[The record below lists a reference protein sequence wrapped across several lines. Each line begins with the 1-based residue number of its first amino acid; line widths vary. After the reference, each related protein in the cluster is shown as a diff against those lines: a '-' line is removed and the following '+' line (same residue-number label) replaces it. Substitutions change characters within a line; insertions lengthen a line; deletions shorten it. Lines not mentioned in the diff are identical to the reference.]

1 MTPQSG
7 EEAVEEEHDEDDK
20 EGQQEAVADEDEHD
34 EDEGGGAAI
43 LQEKH
48 EEDEQMPPKRR
59 KKMAAGEVE
68 AFHKFNKH
76 MCESDA
82 LLPSFSS
89 DMRYALLTKNGLV
102 HAIELYAGALT

>member
-1 MTPQSG
+1 MSDRADSSKGPHHSHTGLRPCRALRPTALDESLNTDGLSRRRYRDATVVKVPPG
-7 EEAVEEEHDEDDK
+7 E
-20 EGQQEAVADEDEHD
+20 
-34 EDEGGGAAI
+34 
-43 LQEKH
+43 L
-48 EEDEQMPPKRR
+48 
-59 KKMAAGEVE
+59 E

-89 DMRYALLTKNGLV
+89 DMRYALLTKNRLV